1 LVGRRAE
8 LAGEIKLL
16 EEERPEQPRSGVP
29 RADATIRIIDPA
41 SEPDGVVPKVRRP
54 RRDRFGDGE
63 PLRLVERQV
72 GAVMRRRKAG
82 LGGRV
87 AQGPLALG

>member
-1 LVGRRAE
+1 MSSGSCCLPGLVGRRAE

-54 RRDRFGDGE
+54 RRDRFGE

-72 GAVMRRRKAG
+72 GR
-82 LGGRV
+82 
-87 AQGPLALG
+87 